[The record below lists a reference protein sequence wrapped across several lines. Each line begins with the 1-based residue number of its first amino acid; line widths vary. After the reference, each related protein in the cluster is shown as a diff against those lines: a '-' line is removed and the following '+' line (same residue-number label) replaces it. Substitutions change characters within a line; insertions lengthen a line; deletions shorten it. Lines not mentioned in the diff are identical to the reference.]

1 MFILADTLDDLL
13 RRVLNQIAESG
24 VSIEASRGSNRE
36 LAGVLLKLTNPR
48 ARLSHTETKGK
59 VFSPLG
65 ELAWYLSASDNADFI
80 TYYLQRYRD
89 ETESDGTIHGAYGP
103 RMFTAEWHNQFEN
116 VVELLRRKPNSRQ
129 AVIQLFDSGDLAGT
143 YKDIPCTCTFQFM
156 IRNERLDMITSMRS
170 NDVFKGLPHDIF
182 SFTMIQEIMAR
193 MLRIEL
199 GEYFHFAG
207 SLHLYDD
214 QADAARNFLDEGVQ
228 GTVGAAMPPMPP
240 GDPWP
245 AIRAFLLAE
254 AAIRIGLPAD
264 EQINSLDLYW
274 QDLVRLLWVFRHW
287 KNDASIAISRIK
299 NEMTDRFYSEY
310 IAMKEQPK

>member
-103 RMFTAEWHNQFEN
+103 RMFTAEWHNQFEQAGGDPAFR
-116 VVELLRRKPNSRQ
+116 LRR
-129 AVIQLFDSGDLAGT
+129 
-143 YKDIPCTCTFQFM
+143 
-156 IRNERLDMITSMRS
+156 
-170 NDVFKGLPHDIF
+170 
-182 SFTMIQEIMAR
+182 
-193 MLRIEL
+193 L
-199 GEYFHFAG
+199 GWH
-207 SLHLYDD
+207 
-214 QADAARNFLDEGVQ
+214 VQ
-228 GTVGAAMPPMPP
+228 GHPLHMYLPVH
-240 GDPWP
+240 DPE
-245 AIRAFLLAE
+245 RA
-254 AAIRIGLPAD
+254 P
-264 EQINSLDLYW
+264 
-274 QDLVRLLWVFRHW
+274 
-287 KNDASIAISRIK
+287 
-299 NEMTDRFYSEY
+299 
-310 IAMKEQPK
+310 